1 MNKRMNDIVR
11 AYLTARYGAHCA
23 WCRVS
28 GLQKL
33 LVVDHKDNDNDNN
46 NPNNWQFLCY
56 RCNYIKNPRLAERT
70 EPLEKCVCGGMN
82 ELISTDREN
91 EININREKEPLFRK
105 YVEYTVKELG
115 QVSQQDLINGGA
127 EYCSCSTKTTIRYLA
142 KLTSPVGKYSKFK
155 KDNRIMVCLKDT
167 EVLV

>member
-1 MNKRMNDIVR
+1 MNKRMNIQVR
-11 AYLTARYGAHCA
+11 AYLTAMYGAHCA
-23 WCRVS
+23 LCGVS
-28 GLQKL
+28 ESQKM
-33 LVVDHKDNDNDNN
+33 LVVDHKDNNNSNN

-56 RCNYIKNPRLAERT
+56 RCNYFKNPRLAERT

-82 ELISTDREN
+82 ELISTDRES
-91 EININREKEPLFRK
+91 EISINREKEPLFRK

-127 EYCSCSTKTTIRYLA
+127 EYCECSTKTTTRYLA
-142 KLTSPVGKYSKFK
+142 KLTSPVGKYVKFK

-167 EVLV
+167 EGLV

>member
-1 MNKRMNDIVR
+1 
-11 AYLTARYGAHCA
+11 
-23 WCRVS
+23 
-28 GLQKL
+28 
-33 LVVDHKDNDNDNN
+33 
-46 NPNNWQFLCY
+46 
-56 RCNYIKNPRLAERT
+56 
-70 EPLEKCVCGGMN
+70 MN